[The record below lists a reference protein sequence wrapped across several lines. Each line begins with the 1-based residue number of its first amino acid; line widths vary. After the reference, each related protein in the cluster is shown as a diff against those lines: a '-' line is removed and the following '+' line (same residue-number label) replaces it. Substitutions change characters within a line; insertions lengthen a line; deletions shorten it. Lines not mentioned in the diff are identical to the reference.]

1 MTYEHPPMDTPVQAV
16 PAGASAADPVA
27 APAGPPAPGR
37 RRSRRDAVVL
47 AVRALGWTAAASG
60 VLALGALSA
69 YLWVTHTE
77 WADQNEK
84 LRAEAT
90 ELGTELAEVSAQASA
105 AESALET
112 TSAQLEEAK
121 TTISTLAND
130 DATAID
136 DLQYLEDLTTSVVE
150 CADERAELIGY
161 LKQSSRYTAS
171 SLRNAENEIDRYCG
185 EIVDLWDEYQAGDS

>member
-1 MTYEHPPMDTPVQAV
+1 MTYEHPPMDAPVQAA
-16 PAGASAADPVA
+16 PEGASPPTPVA
-27 APAGPPAPGR
+27 PAPAPER
-37 RRSRRDAVVL
+37 RRSRRDVVVL
-47 AVRALGWTAAASG
+47 ALRALGWTAAASG
-60 VLALGALSA
+60 VLALAALSA
-69 YLWVTHTE
+69 YLWVTHTQ
-77 WADQNEK
+77 WTDQNEK

-90 ELGTELAEVSAQASA
+90 ALGTDLAEASAQASSA
-105 AESALET
+105 QAELET
-112 TSAQLEEAK
+112 TAAQLDEAK

-185 EIVDLWDEYQAGDS
+185 EIIDLWDEYQADDS